1 MLPSSSF
8 VITTGRMR
16 TFLVRQLKDVK
27 IIFFPL
33 TREETRSI
41 RQILFPLKT
50 LIRAILTAK
59 ALGIPT
65 YYEVD
70 DLIFDAAH
78 YPDTFE
84 SYEDQISKAEY
95 NGLLYGVPLFNYAGL
110 CEHGIAS
117 TMPLARHIEPIAKS
131 RDCLVLRNGLDER
144 NEKAIGMGR
153 APRPGRDTVSIFYGS
168 GTKPTTAISTNWRL
182 PRSSSP

>member
-95 NGLLYGVPLFNYAGL
+95 NGLLFWVPLFTYEMGL

-117 TMPLARHIEPIAKS
+117 TAPLASRVEHVVKS
-131 RDCLVLRNGLDER
+131 HDCLVLR
-144 NEKAIGMGR
+144 
-153 APRPGRDTVSIFYGS
+153 
-168 GTKPTTAISTNWRL
+168 
-182 PRSSSP
+182 